1 MYFLSLENGEIR
13 KSYNTNKMKELFK
26 RLFHRCG
33 ENLEYIEGSRWPN
46 TGTTGKGKVWR
57 NYRCSVCGKLYTTS
71 GGSLISIQHPLQNPI
86 KITCGGN
93 FNSEKI

>member
-1 MYFLSLENGEIR
+1 MI
-13 KSYNTNKMKELFK
+13 K

-33 ENLEYIEGSRWPN
+33 EHLEYIEGSRWPN

-71 GGSLISIQHPLQNPI
+71 GSSLISIQYPLQNPI
-86 KITCGGN
+86 KITCGGGN
-93 FNSEKI
+93 FNNEKI